1 MEEETVEYLA
11 IGSMMNKT
19 SINMRGIFP
28 QESRAACLKGYEL
41 FFGMANGF
49 AAAKPKQGGELH
61 GVVHRI
67 SKKELAILDKIE
79 VWYIRDLVEV
89 VPYYGENKQPAVKA
103 FVYVFDPAK
112 VEKNPSQF
120 AANPP
125 KERYMDILLEGAKYF
140 GLENTFIENNL
151 SSVEFVARKE
161 LKDLR
166 VFDPPEEALP
176 EWTVGEMQEKD
187 RANEDIVF
195 LALKTKVIRFDLN
208 GVTEHTPI
216 LKRDRGTQWAH
227 LIASKYMY
235 DPKFGVPAKVE
246 DMTDDHHRYVED
258 MVLDSL
264 IIGEVNNRWIVV
276 ASLKI

>member
-1 MEEETVEYLA
+1 MQAHTPPVLSETRDLKQPTMEEETVEYLA

-19 SINMRGIFP
+19 SINMRAIFP

-67 SKKELAILDKIE
+67 SKKELGILDMIE

-125 KERYMDILLEGAKYF
+125 KERYMDILLEGQSI
-140 GLENTFIENNL
+140 L
-151 SSVEFVARKE
+151 V
-161 LKDLR
+161 LR
-166 VFDPPEEALP
+166 TCLLRTIFQVWSLL
-176 EWTVGEMQEKD
+176 QEK
-187 RANEDIVF
+187 
-195 LALKTKVIRFDLN
+195 
-208 GVTEHTPI
+208 
-216 LKRDRGTQWAH
+216 
-227 LIASKYMY
+227 S
-235 DPKFGVPAKVE
+235 
-246 DMTDDHHRYVED
+246 
-258 MVLDSL
+258 
-264 IIGEVNNRWIVV
+264 
-276 ASLKI
+276 